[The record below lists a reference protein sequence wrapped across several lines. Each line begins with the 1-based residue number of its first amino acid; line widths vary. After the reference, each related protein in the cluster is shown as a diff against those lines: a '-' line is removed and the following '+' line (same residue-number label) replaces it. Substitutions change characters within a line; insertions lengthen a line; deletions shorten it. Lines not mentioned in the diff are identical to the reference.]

1 MWQFKSAAPWANK
14 LTKRSL
20 ILAGT
25 TTLLTLLA
33 LAPTAGAQVVIGV
46 GVTPPM
52 CSYGYYDYAPYGCAP
67 MGFYGPGYFYNGIF
81 LGVGP
86 WANWGYGH
94 GWGDHRFGGGGG
106 GRYVAGRGYGGGRA
120 YAGNRGRGSAGVRAG
135 RSSGG
140 VHTAAAR
147 GGAAHSAP
155 HAAAA
160 RGGACP
166 PGG

>member
-94 GWGDHRFGGGGG
+94 GWGYGRGWGGYGHGFAGHTSFGG
-106 GRYVAGRGYGGGRA
+106 AHF
-120 YAGNRGRGSAGVRAG
+120 
-135 RSSGG
+135 SGG
-140 VHTAAAR
+140 HGASF
-147 GGAAHSAP
+147 GGHG
-155 HAAAA
+155 
-160 RGGACP
+160 R
-166 PGG
+166 